1 MRFDIKKWQDKH
13 LIEESKL
20 KKEIDFKSQKAFQ
33 KYDAKHKM
41 RPTTKVTI
49 GGKTTTAGDAG
60 GGKKSAP
67 VDKKATK
74 PKKAGDDYEATYA
87 KAAKKYTDAKVAAVA
102 KEYNAKPAT
111 INPRSGLSDQSIKKI
126 QKNMRGELYK
136 NDYDKYDKE
145 WLNHKLN
152 VQGPENPGGTFER
165 YDFMPHDFSGS
176 ESSAEGIL
184 TGLDT
189 LMNQSSLERPYI
201 HNTFSQMTKKQ
212 AHAGL
217 DALKKKY
224 SYDEDKMVKSSRDPE
239 TGEYIPAN
247 KHWRN
252 HFETNFGK
260 VKRYERALEEF
271 ETPLEPEGIKH
282 YSDKI
287 KKAKRPD
294 FMAMAVSGAGKYKS
308 SETSE
313 SVKIQEARVYESI
326 QELRGL
332 EK

>member
-1 MRFDIKKWQDKH
+1 
-13 LIEESKL
+13 
-20 KKEIDFKSQKAFQ
+20 
-33 KYDAKHKM
+33 
-41 RPTTKVTI
+41 
-49 GGKTTTAGDAG
+49 
-60 GGKKSAP
+60 
-67 VDKKATK
+67 
-74 PKKAGDDYEATYA
+74 
-87 KAAKKYTDAKVAAVA
+87 
-102 KEYNAKPAT
+102 
-111 INPRSGLSDQSIKKI
+111 
-126 QKNMRGELYK
+126 
-136 NDYDKYDKE
+136 
-145 WLNHKLN
+145 
-152 VQGPENPGGTFER
+152 
-165 YDFMPHDFSGS
+165 MPHDFSGS
-176 ESSAEGIL
+176 ESSAMGIVH
-184 TGLDT
+184 GLDT

-201 HNTFSQMTKKQ
+201 HNTFSQMTKEQ

-224 SYDEDKMVKSSRDPE
+224 SYDEDKMVGSSRDPE

-247 KHWRN
+247 KHWKN
-252 HFETNFGK
+252 HFESTHGI
-260 VKRYERALEEF
+260 VKRYERALDEF
-271 ETPLEPEGIKH
+271 ESPLEPEGIKH